1 MAQTT
6 DHIADPRLTSPE
18 SAKPEYEANPVQKP
32 GASPRD
38 GNRTPEDKSATGE
51 ASVLPE
57 TVISSDA
64 RVRFIQSIRDLWIY
78 RDLFVAFVIRD
89 LKVRYKQTALGVIWV
104 ILQPLLAG
112 GLFAMIFQ
120 GFTHRANQGFLA
132 NMLVAMAALVPW
144 TSFASAVQNGAMSM
158 EANAGMIS
166 KVYFPR
172 MVIPGA
178 FVCGAAL
185 DFLIAFTAFLLIAI
199 FAGQF
204 SFWLLILMPF
214 FLLIQM
220 MAAMGIGLFFGA
232 LNAQY
237 HDVKYMVPFILQ
249 MGMLVSVLVDL
260 ANHGRLAQHLL
271 SINPVAPLIYG
282 YQRALLGQTI
292 DLALIAQA
300 ALISICFLAGG
311 IWFFRAREAKLVDI
325 L

>member
-6 DHIADPRLTSPE
+6 NHIANAKLVSPE
-18 SAKPEYEANPVQKP
+18 NPKPNGENNPFPQS
-32 GASPRD
+32 GIAAMD
-38 GNRTPEDKSATGE
+38 GNQTPGDMAAANG
-51 ASVLPE
+51 AGALLE

-64 RVRFIQSIRDLWIY
+64 RVRFVQAIRDLWIY
-78 RDLFVAFVIRD
+78 RDLFAAFVIRD

-120 GFTHRANQGFLA
+120 GFTHRADQGFLA

-185 DFLIAFTAFLLIAI
+185 DFLIAFAAFLLISVL
-199 FAGQF
+199 AGQF
-204 SFWLLILMPF
+204 TVWLLILMPA
-214 FLLIQM
+214 FLVIQM

-260 ANHGRLAQHLL
+260 ANHGRMVQHLL
-271 SINPVAPLIYG
+271 SLNPVAPLIYG
-282 YQRALLGQTI
+282 YQCALHGQAL
-292 DLALIAQA
+292 DLVLTGQA
-300 ALISICFLAGG
+300 ALISVFLLAGG
-311 IWFFRAREAKLVDI
+311 IWFFRVREAKLVDI